1 MAETMTFEAN
11 LIPAGQ
17 RHRVRTAADR
27 ERAFAVAAKHTKLV
41 GILRKVLPVVA
52 VVVLATYF
60 ISTHLSVTV
69 GDMTASISGIE
80 ISDGNLRM
88 VNPTLKGANKENGKY
103 VISADWADQ
112 DVKNPK
118 IIKLNA
124 IKADV
129 ANPNGGWSRMT
140 AKRGVFDSTAE
151 RLVMQDKITVATD
164 SGIDGEL
171 RHATLDMKTQTLRSH
186 LPVFFNLPN
195 GKVTARAMKLRSDVS
210 ELTFLGKV
218 HVHLV
223 KPPKGEGKAF
233 ASPKPAVAAP
243 AAEAASPPPEAAAR
257 QTPAIVEPVSE
268 AEPQPQTV
276 APSAEVA
283 PPPPPSGINMQE
295 SGMPHLPPMPQ

>member
-1 MAETMTFEAN
+1 MAGTMTFEAN
-11 LIPAGQ
+11 LVPAGHD
-17 RHRVRTAADR
+17 HRVRTAAER
-27 ERAFAVAAKHTKLV
+27 ERAFTVAAKHTKLV
-41 GILRKVLPVVA
+41 GILRKTLPVLA
-52 VVVLATYF
+52 VIVLFTYF

-88 VNPTLKGANKENGKY
+88 VNPTLKGSNKENGKY
-103 VISADWADQ
+103 VIAADWADQ

-164 SGIDGEL
+164 SGVDGEL

-223 KPPKGEGKAF
+223 KPPKEEGKTS
-233 ASPKPAVAAP
+233 ASPKPEGAVP
-243 AAEAASPPPEAAAR
+243 AAEAALPPPEAAA
-257 QTPAIVEPVSE
+257 QQMPAVAEPVSE
-268 AEPQPQTV
+268 AAPAPQTV

-283 PPPPPSGINMQE
+283 APPPPSGITMQE
-295 SGMPHLPPMPQ
+295 SGMPELPPMPQ